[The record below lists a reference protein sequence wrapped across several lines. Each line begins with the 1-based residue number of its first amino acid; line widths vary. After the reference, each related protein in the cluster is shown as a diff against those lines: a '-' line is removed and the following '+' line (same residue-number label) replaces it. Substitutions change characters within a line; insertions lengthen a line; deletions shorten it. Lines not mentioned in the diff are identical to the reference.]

1 MAALVA
7 QNAAVVATPPPAAPE
22 PPDPRPLIADAVLP
36 VARRLEEIAATAEA
50 AAVGSSRVA
59 QTLGEMEARFRAPD
73 AQLLTVFRALSRILA
88 VRVLLFL
95 ALAGGFSL
103 AVMAMVQQSWLS
115 LALVVAFVLLT
126 VGPLAYLEI
135 AGRPAKEPT

>member
-1 MAALVA
+1 
-7 QNAAVVATPPPAAPE
+7 
-22 PPDPRPLIADAVLP
+22 
-36 VARRLEEIAATAEA
+36 
-50 AAVGSSRVA
+50 
-59 QTLGEMEARFRAPD
+59 MEARFRAPD